1 MTIQLIATDLDGT
14 FLTDDKK
21 FDQAL
26 FRNVLRELN
35 KKHIQFTIAT
45 GVHQERINILF
56 KDFLN
61 EPLNFVTN
69 NGARVVKSDG
79 TVLFSKV
86 LPPVTLRK
94 IQQFLNNYSMRPDRG
109 LVFSTDETAYLPLDL
124 DMASNKRYFKYFK
137 YVKSFGEVREI
148 NEPIYKVT
156 MSWTNFDE
164 KRFYDDAL
172 AFFGD
177 DVHITETGTGAIDI
191 VPAYVNK
198 AEGLKMLA
206 ESYALDLS
214 HAVAFGDG
222 GNDLEMLNAVGLPYK
237 MPDADI
243 IGQFNVALSDNNHS
257 GVLKT
262 IQQLITTK

>member
-1 MTIQLIATDLDGT
+1 M
-14 FLTDDKK
+14 
-21 FDQAL
+21 
-26 FRNVLRELN
+26 
-35 KKHIQFTIAT
+35 
-45 GVHQERINILF
+45 
-56 KDFLN
+56 
-61 EPLNFVTN
+61 
-69 NGARVVKSDG
+69 
-79 TVLFSKV
+79 
-86 LPPVTLRK
+86 
-94 IQQFLNNYSMRPDRG
+94 
-109 LVFSTDETAYLPLDL
+109 
-124 DMASNKRYFKYFK
+124 
-137 YVKSFGEVREI
+137 REI

-243 IGQFNVALSDNNHS
+243 IGQFNVALSDNNH
-257 GVLKT
+257 
-262 IQQLITTK
+262 

>member
-109 LVFSTDETAYLPLDL
+109 LVFSTDETAYLPLDF
-124 DMASNKRYFKYFK
+124 DMAS
-137 YVKSFGEVREI
+137 
-148 NEPIYKVT
+148 
-156 MSWTNFDE
+156 
-164 KRFYDDAL
+164 
-172 AFFGD
+172 
-177 DVHITETGTGAIDI
+177 
-191 VPAYVNK
+191 
-198 AEGLKMLA
+198 
-206 ESYALDLS
+206 
-214 HAVAFGDG
+214 
-222 GNDLEMLNAVGLPYK
+222 
-237 MPDADI
+237 
-243 IGQFNVALSDNNHS
+243 
-257 GVLKT
+257 
-262 IQQLITTK
+262 

>member
-137 YVKSFGEVREI
+137 NVKSFGDVREI

-262 IQQLITTK
+262 IQKLITTK

>member
-86 LPPVTLRK
+86 LPR
-94 IQQFLNNYSMRPDRG
+94 
-109 LVFSTDETAYLPLDL
+109 
-124 DMASNKRYFKYFK
+124 
-137 YVKSFGEVREI
+137 
-148 NEPIYKVT
+148 
-156 MSWTNFDE
+156 
-164 KRFYDDAL
+164 
-172 AFFGD
+172 
-177 DVHITETGTGAIDI
+177 
-191 VPAYVNK
+191 
-198 AEGLKMLA
+198 
-206 ESYALDLS
+206 
-214 HAVAFGDG
+214 
-222 GNDLEMLNAVGLPYK
+222 
-237 MPDADI
+237 
-243 IGQFNVALSDNNHS
+243 
-257 GVLKT
+257 
-262 IQQLITTK
+262 